1 MLPNKYKFLDTIG
14 TLPKLVNAGLL
25 FLGVKEVS
33 GKHSNEDIMKMAE
46 VLGIEKIYTN
56 DDTAWCGLFMAYLL
70 KITGKPLPYKS
81 YEILRAASYGTWG
94 NPVALRDVQLGDIA
108 VFQRKGGGH
117 VGIVIAISKNI
128 DGGIGTVH
136 CLGGN
141 QSNAVTIA
149 EFPINRVTH
158 VRRFYATKA
167 PESAKQYVISSSGV
181 MSVNES

>member
-1 MLPNKYKFLDTIG
+1 MLPKKYQFLDAIG

-25 FLGVKEVS
+25 FLGIKEIP
-33 GKHSNEDIMKMAE
+33 GQKSNEDILKMAE
-46 VLGIEKIYTN
+46 VVGVQNIYKN

-70 KITGKPLPYKS
+70 KITGKPQPYKS
-81 YEILRAASYGTWG
+81 YDILRAASYATWG
-94 NPVALRDVQLGDIA
+94 ESVALRDVQLGDIV
-108 VFQRKGGGH
+108 VFKRPGGNH
-117 VGIVIAISKNI
+117 VAIAISISKNI

-181 MSVNES
+181 MSVNEA